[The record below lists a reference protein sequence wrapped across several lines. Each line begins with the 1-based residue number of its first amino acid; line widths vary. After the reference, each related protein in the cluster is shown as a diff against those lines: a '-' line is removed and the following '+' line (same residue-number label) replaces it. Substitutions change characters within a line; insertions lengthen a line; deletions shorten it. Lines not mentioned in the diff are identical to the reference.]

1 MYSLTSHKI
10 MGLDYWMPE
19 EGYPEREPVF
29 EWIKYFND
37 IKTAKA
43 YAKKDFLKELVDYEE
58 YYEVKPNQ
66 KRLQWKKAFVLRK
79 KDEKG
84 YWKYA
89 DGIVKYY
96 LIEQIVVEK

>member
-10 MGLDYWMPE
+10 MGLNYWIHDE
-19 EGYPEREPVF
+19 EVCQEGDPVL

-66 KRLQWKKAFVLRK
+66 KRLQWKKA

-84 YWKYA
+84 CWKYA
-89 DGIVKYY
+89 DGIVKHY

>member
-1 MYSLTSHKI
+1 

-43 YAKKDFLKELVDYEE
+43 YAKKDFKEELVEYEE

-66 KRLQWKKAFVLRK
+66 KRLQWEKVE
-79 KDEKG
+79 DEKG
-84 YWKYA
+84 CWEDA
-89 DGIVKYY
+89 DGIVKHY

>member
-10 MGLDYWMPE
+10 MGLNYWMPE
-19 EGYPEREPVF
+19 EGCPERDPVF

-37 IKTAKA
+37 IKTAKV
-43 YAKKDFLKELVDYEE
+43 YAKKDFKELLVEYEE
-58 YYEVKPNQ
+58 FNEVKPNQ
-66 KRLQWKKAFVLRK
+66 KRLQWKKA

-84 YWKYA
+84 CWKYA
-89 DGIVKYY
+89 DGIVKHY